1 MQHGE
6 GGGQQLKTSSRLIAD
21 SSFDSVFPEIAKI
34 EKLWN
39 HGKNRDP
46 LCNQLSNKFRIPQF
60 FWSRLGW
67 DANGFFRPQANT
79 VSGERI
85 VRSYTSTFRF
95 LLKQVKLTTKPG
107 PVRSMTGT
115 ATLPDGGETL
125 DYDWEYYGLHS
136 VWTQLK
142 GSQPGSNRYCQV
154 LLCFDLVAEMRRRVL
169 DAFEASDG
177 NLTSASPFGVHNV
190 FLEPLIEQYDTAL
203 WGFRIPSRI
212 NLDGQASKQLAM
224 LEQRYTSMHELER
237 HVVHAIETL
246 KVASMTLETMT
257 RDHKSYVASL
267 VRQDVS
273 KTIDVE
279 ENAEKSLRSFSNT
292 LLCLHARAEAFEKRL
307 QNEIRLAFD
316 TVAADDHAALREQID
331 QQIKLSAAVETL
343 KMQSSS
349 LNTTVALLTLVFLPG
364 SFISG
369 FFGTNFFTISSNGN
383 APPQWK
389 YVKEVWIFF
398 VVTGPTTIIALA
410 IWLYA
415 TRRERQWV
423 FGTHHRAPW

>member
-1 MQHGE
+1 MAQH
-6 GGGQQLKTSSRLIAD
+6 LNID
-21 SSFDSVFPEIAKI
+21 SVRVDCIEWVPENAAWRRRRPTVKDILQTDVFSQPGIHIFVFPEIAKI

-203 WGFRIPSRI
+203 WGFRIPVRKYEKVVFSR
-212 NLDGQASKQLAM
+212 
-224 LEQRYTSMHELER
+224 
-237 HVVHAIETL
+237 
-246 KVASMTLETMT
+246 
-257 RDHKSYVASL
+257 
-267 VRQDVS
+267 
-273 KTIDVE
+273 
-279 ENAEKSLRSFSNT
+279 LR
-292 LLCLHARAEAFEKRL
+292 
-307 QNEIRLAFD
+307 
-316 TVAADDHAALREQID
+316 
-331 QQIKLSAAVETL
+331 
-343 KMQSSS
+343 
-349 LNTTVALLTLVFLPG
+349 
-364 SFISG
+364 
-369 FFGTNFFTISSNGN
+369 
-383 APPQWK
+383 
-389 YVKEVWIFF
+389 
-398 VVTGPTTIIALA
+398 
-410 IWLYA
+410 
-415 TRRERQWV
+415 
-423 FGTHHRAPW
+423 